1 MKWYFFVGA
10 LCVMAVVL
18 TLESRLQFLFLG
30 RSEKSEYAD
39 PLLNDDTPGMWVQ
52 DVFVIEQATAEQ
64 SKSWEL
70 FAKEIAFYDARRLA
84 LVKQLQAEFFPH
96 NVETLHLTA
105 ERGQINSST
114 GDMTVEG
121 RVLLRPIWGYD
132 LETAVLHWD
141 AANRTL
147 RTDAEVRISAEAIDI
162 VGTGFSGSV
171 DQQRFALQR
180 QVRVSFH
187 QPQP

>member
-1 MKWYFFVGA
+1 MKWYFVGA
-10 LCVMAVVL
+10 ICVIAIVL
-18 TLESRLQFLFLG
+18 TLESRPEFSFLG
-30 RSEKSEYAD
+30 RSEKLEDTDAV
-39 PLLNDDTPGMWVQ
+39 PLPNDDPPGMWVQ
-52 DVFVIEQATAEQ
+52 DVLIIEQATAEQ

-70 FAKEIAFYDARRLA
+70 FAKEISFYDTKRLA
-84 LVKQLQAEFFPH
+84 LVKKLRAEFFPH
-96 NVETLHLTA
+96 EVEPWHLTA

-121 RVLLRPIWGYD
+121 RVFLRPLWGYD
-132 LETAVLHWD
+132 LETTVLHWD

-147 RTDAEVRISAEAIDI
+147 HTDGQVKISAETIEI

-171 DQQRFALQR
+171 EQQRFTLQQ

-187 QPQP
+187 

>member
-1 MKWYFFVGA
+1 MKWYFVGA

-18 TLESRLQFLFLG
+18 TLESRLQFSFLG
-30 RSEKSEYAD
+30 RSEKSEYTDA
-39 PLLNDDTPGMWVQ
+39 LLNDDPPGMWVQ

-96 NVETLHLTA
+96 DVETLHLTA

-121 RVLLRPIWGYD
+121 RVLLRPLWGYA

-141 AANRTL
+141 AADRTL

-171 DQQRFALQR
+171 DQQRFALQQ

-187 QPQP
+187 QPKP

>member
-1 MKWYFFVGA
+1 MKWYFVGA

-18 TLESRLQFLFLG
+18 TLESHPQFSFFS
-30 RSEKSEYAD
+30 RSKKFEYAA
-39 PLLNDDTPGMWVQ
+39 PLPNANPPGMWVQ
-52 DVFVIEQATAEQ
+52 DVLVIEQATAEQ

-70 FAKEIAFYDARRLA
+70 FAKEIAFYDTKRLA
-84 LVKQLQAEFFPH
+84 LVKKLRAEFFPH
-96 NVETLHLTA
+96 DVEPLHLTA
-105 ERGQINSST
+105 ERGQINSSN

-121 RVLLRPIWGYD
+121 RVLLRPLWGYT
-132 LETAVLHWD
+132 LETAILHWD

-147 RTDAEVRISAEAIDI
+147 HTEAEVRISAETIEI

-171 DQQRFALQR
+171 DQQRFALQQ

-187 QPQP
+187 

>member
-1 MKWYFFVGA
+1 MKWYFVGA
-10 LCVMAVVL
+10 LCVCVIAMVL
-18 TLESRLQFLFLG
+18 ILENRPGFSSLG
-30 RSEKSEYAD
+30 RSGKFEHVVPSPKDD
-39 PLLNDDTPGMWVQ
+39 PPGMWVQ
-52 DVFVIEQATAEQ
+52 DVLITEQATAEQ

-70 FAKEIAFYDARRLA
+70 FAKEISFYDAKRLA
-84 LVKQLQAEFFPH
+84 LVKKLRAEFFPH
-96 NVETLHLTA
+96 EVEPWQLTA

-121 RVLLRPIWGYD
+121 RVFLRPLWGYD

-147 RTDAEVRISAEAIDI
+147 QTDGQVKISAETIEI

-171 DQQRFALQR
+171 EQQRFTLQQ

-187 QPQP
+187 

>member
-1 MKWYFFVGA
+1 MKWYFVGA
-10 LCVMAVVL
+10 LCVTAVVL
-18 TLESRLQFLFLG
+18 TLESRPEFSFLG
-30 RSEKSEYAD
+30 RSEKFQDAAPLPNGD
-39 PLLNDDTPGMWVQ
+39 PPGMWVQ
-52 DVFVIEQATAEQ
+52 DVLIIEQATAEQ

-70 FAKEIAFYDARRLA
+70 FAKEISFYDTKRLA
-84 LVKQLQAEFFPH
+84 LVTNLQAEFFPH
-96 NVETLHLTA
+96 DVEPLNLTA
-105 ERGQINSST
+105 ERGQINSYT

-121 RVLLRPIWGYD
+121 RVLLRPLWGYD

-147 RTDAEVRISAEAIDI
+147 HTDAQVRISAKTIDI

-171 DQQRFALQR
+171 DQQHFTLQQ

-187 QPQP
+187 